1 YIEVGDGLA
10 AYGLGN
16 FYGIPA
22 PSVTLEPPSERYRQE
37 KVEMERAL
45 LALWD

>member
-1 YIEVGDGLA
+1 MA
-10 AYGLGN
+10 AYGSGN

-22 PSVTLEPPSERYRQE
+22 PSVTLEPPSQRYRHE
-37 KVEMERAL
+37 KVEMERTL